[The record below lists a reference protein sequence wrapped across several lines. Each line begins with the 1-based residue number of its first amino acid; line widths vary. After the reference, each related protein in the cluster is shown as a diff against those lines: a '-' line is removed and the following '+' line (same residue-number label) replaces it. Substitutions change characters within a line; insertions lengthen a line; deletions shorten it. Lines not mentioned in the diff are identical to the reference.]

1 MNNISRRNFAL
12 LELSQC
18 IKPSVGLLHY
28 VVAVHCP
35 SEVLRKVNTE
45 ELKFRDLINIEPTN
59 GDWARNPT
67 IVVKKVSSHGL
78 ALLLLRMANCEAQ
91 PPNRQ
96 IIHEFN
102 VGAPTLN
109 EVIDHNS
116 KQHKTQFCALRHASI

>member
-1 MNNISRRNFAL
+1 M
-12 LELSQC
+12 ELSQC
-18 IKPSVGLLHY
+18 IKPSFGLLHY

-35 SEVLRKVNTE
+35 SEVLRKVDTE
-45 ELKFRDLINIEPTN
+45 ELKCRDLINIGPTN
-59 GDWARNPT
+59 GDWARNAT

-78 ALLLLRMANCEAQ
+78 ALLLLRMANCAVQ

-116 KQHKTQFCALRHASI
+116 KQHRTLRNASI